1 MFYHNALQ
9 IQENSEGEESIL
21 QGDSDFRKLSILLIV
36 TWFPFPIW
44 FSLSVEGFGVVTDHL
59 VIELG
64 WVILNIVSKFTFIIW
79 MQRMKMVH
87 GRKLEAARELY
98 GLSPSDEVDEEQLKE
113 KAVKQGAK
121 TLGGIQA
128 ENYGLGMGEEA
139 DSEQK
144 LVELVAETMVT
155 LGMSAHSDRLLKL
168 MVENGVTNTAVL
180 ERLNAERCMELN
192 LPWALIEASQK
203 RWIAEKMNMGQDQG
217 GQIEKEDPF
226 KKLLEANKERMT
238 GKNLLHALPG
248 MPGSQGL
255 NTPPLAGLGG
265 PMLDLGGLEDQIT
278 GAVNRALMPFQD
290 MVMGKLHQ
298 MEDTMQR
305 QLESTQEAISQRM
318 DFSQVSLLQTVNACQ
333 VLLHKLDSAQE
344 TVMHKMDN
352 QKTIVD
358 QMVNSYGNLVTNIAG
373 ASESTK
379 QSLLDTVNTSS
390 SALLQKLDSTQQD
403 LLKQSHESHAVLQGV
418 AATQTTLAKK
428 VDSGNEFT
436 QRRLVEFEGSLE
448 RRMTDVSS
456 TLSRSQTESTE
467 KLLTNLRQDLSA
479 LATQGNAMVDAT
491 EKSTAVQEERM
502 SDVRRQNM
510 MIMDMLSNAQ
520 ESMHTS
526 AESLQSFTR
535 SEIMRDSATNMEMQL
550 REVIIG
556 QMTRMQEALL
566 GEGEDGGRGGSFK
579 AAVNRMVDRLEE
591 ASTRLEVASAP
602 NSAAAMQGSAE
613 MEELIRREMAA
624 VAMALSQQSR
634 EAAQESLMQVEQTV
648 RMELLP
654 LKDATVSATGV
665 MNAKMAELNSSMSN
679 SMSRFEDGVEKV
691 LQTVEYASAG
701 KSESKR
707 GGGRA
712 DRG

>member
-1 MFYHNALQ
+1 
-9 IQENSEGEESIL
+9 
-21 QGDSDFRKLSILLIV
+21 
-36 TWFPFPIW
+36 
-44 FSLSVEGFGVVTDHL
+44 
-59 VIELG
+59 
-64 WVILNIVSKFTFIIW
+64 
-79 MQRMKMVH
+79 
-87 GRKLEAARELY
+87 
-98 GLSPSDEVDEEQLKE
+98 
-113 KAVKQGAK
+113 
-121 TLGGIQA
+121 
-128 ENYGLGMGEEA
+128 
-139 DSEQK
+139 
-144 LVELVAETMVT
+144 
-155 LGMSAHSDRLLKL
+155 
-168 MVENGVTNTAVL
+168 
-180 ERLNAERCMELN
+180 
-192 LPWALIEASQK
+192 
-203 RWIAEKMNMGQDQG
+203 
-217 GQIEKEDPF
+217 
-226 KKLLEANKERMT
+226 
-238 GKNLLHALPG
+238 
-248 MPGSQGL
+248 
-255 NTPPLAGLGG
+255 
-265 PMLDLGGLEDQIT
+265 
-278 GAVNRALMPFQD
+278 
-290 MVMGKLHQ
+290 
-298 MEDTMQR
+298 
-305 QLESTQEAISQRM
+305 
-318 DFSQVSLLQTVNACQ
+318 
-333 VLLHKLDSAQE
+333 
-344 TVMHKMDN
+344 
-352 QKTIVD
+352 
-358 QMVNSYGNLVTNIAG
+358 
-373 ASESTK
+373 
-379 QSLLDTVNTSS
+379 
-390 SALLQKLDSTQQD
+390 
-403 LLKQSHESHAVLQGV
+403 
-418 AATQTTLAKK
+418 
-428 VDSGNEFT
+428 
-436 QRRLVEFEGSLE
+436 
-448 RRMTDVSS
+448 MTDVSS